1 MAMRAG
7 GEDLYATRHK
17 GYYVT
22 RSGKVYSAK
31 TQSFIGGKIDQNG
44 YREYCLMINGKRTY
58 IRGHILVAETFL
70 KKPTNKGSDL
80 EVNHK
85 NGNRADNRVSNL
97 EWTTPSE
104 NSQHRSDMNKNK

>member
-1 MAMRAG
+1 ML
-7 GEDLYATRHK
+7 EKKYNLILIKHEK
-17 GYYVT
+17 N
-22 RSGKVYSAK
+22 
-31 TQSFIGGKIDQNG
+31 ID
-44 YREYCLMINGKRTY
+44 TT
-58 IRGHILVAETFL
+58 TFL

-104 NSQHRSDMNKNK
+104 NSQHRSDMNKKKK